1 MEYIVFFTA
10 ILILVGSISLALPS
24 KSSKKISK
32 VRMEANLLG
41 CKISSTLYGKNKFKN
56 QHSIT
61 ASYQI
66 KNETNLKDAHFIRDK
81 NQLILY
87 SPVKLKYSES
97 FESIK
102 KQLEDVSD
110 SLFEVIYT
118 NSSILFLWN
127 EISGIENLKIILNK
141 IRKINYF

>member
-61 ASYQI
+61 TSYQI
-66 KNETNLKDAHFIRDK
+66 KNETNLNDAHFIRDK

-87 SPVKLKYSES
+87 SPVKLKYSDS
-97 FESIK
+97 FDSIK
-102 KQLEDVSD
+102 NNLEDASD
-110 SLFEVIYT
+110 SLIEVIFT
-118 NSSILFLWN
+118 KSLILFLWN
-127 EISGIENLKIILNK
+127 EKNGIEDLRVILKNLN
-141 IRKINYF
+141 KINYF

>member
-66 KNETNLKDAHFIRDK
+66 KNETNLNDAHFIRDK

-87 SPVKLKYSES
+87 SPVKLKYSENFDS
-97 FESIK
+97 LK
-102 KQLEDVSD
+102 KQLDEASD
-110 SLFEVIYT
+110 SLIEVIFT
-118 NSSILFLWN
+118 NSFILFLWDEKN
-127 EISGIENLKIILNK
+127 GIEDLKIILK
-141 IRKINYF
+141 KLKEINYF

>member
-66 KNETNLKDAHFIRDK
+66 KNETNLNDAHFIRDK

-87 SPVKLKYSES
+87 SPVKLKYSENFDS
-97 FESIK
+97 LN
-102 KQLEDVSD
+102 KQLDEASD
-110 SLFEVIYT
+110 SLSDST
-118 NSSILFLWN
+118 GSS
-127 EISGIENLKIILNK
+127 
-141 IRKINYF
+141 

>member
-41 CKISSTLYGKNKFKN
+41 CKISSTLYRKNKFKN

-81 NQLILY
+81 EQLILY
-87 SPVKLKYSES
+87 SPVKLKYSDS
-97 FESIK
+97 FNSIK
-102 KQLEDVSD
+102 NNLEDASD
-110 SLFEVIYT
+110 SLIEVIFT
-118 NSSILFLWN
+118 KSLILFLWN
-127 EISGIENLKIILNK
+127 EKNGIEDLRAILKNLN
-141 IRKINYF
+141 KINYF

>member
-81 NQLILY
+81 DEFILY
-87 SPVKLKYSES
+87 SPSKLKYSNEYES
-97 FESIK
+97 LLLSIRSLPES
-102 KQLEDVSD
+102 
-110 SLFEVIYT
+110 VIEIIF
-118 NSSILFLWN
+118 SEALIVFLWN
-127 EISGIENLKIILNK
+127 ENLGVDELRRIDSDLKKL
-141 IRKINYF
+141 